1 MVKEFCKVFL
11 LCRSNGN
18 KKNLGTFYKKSFD
31 VEKWKIWWNWMKSC
45 WIWWDSVEMRRW
57 KTYAHETSNWK
68 DKVSCHSCFSSE
80 SKTTRSL
87 KFIFWWCFFPA
98 FHVQFHWNAIHDF
111 VPGTR
116 HFLLFH
122 MAITCDHLLL
132 DVKPAME
139 RAYRWND
146 AYGEW
151 YIIGIIAQCKKR

>member
-1 MVKEFCKVFL
+1 MEIRKTLEHFTKKVSMWKNGKFDEIEWNHVEFDEIQSKCV
-11 LCRSNGN
+11 G
-18 KKNLGTFYKKSFD
+18 
-31 VEKWKIWWNWMKSC
+31 EKHMHMKHPIEKI
-45 WIWWDSVEMRRW
+45 
-57 KTYAHETSNWK
+57 
-68 DKVSCHSCFSSE
+68 KVSCHSCFSSE